1 MDRRVALVRK
11 LDFWIFELDF
21 LELDFLELDFLEL
34 DFLELDFL
42 ELDFLE
48 LDFRELDFLAH
59 DGCMGAPFP
68 VHVHDGIE
76 CA

>member
-11 LDFWIFELDF
+11 LDFWIFGH
-21 LELDFLELDFLEL
+21 
-34 DFLELDFL
+34 DFL

-59 DGCMGAPFP
+59 DGCMVAPFP